1 MVGALVTLGIG
12 IASLFWLRRIRSAN
26 RAERRVADRVAADP
40 VAAEDRLAAAASGE
54 SPLTV
59 ARRR

>member
-1 MVGALVTLGIG
+1 VPAALMVGALVTLGIG
-12 IASLFWLRRIRSAN
+12 IASVFWLRRIRHTD
-26 RAERRVADRVAADP
+26 RAARPVADRV
-40 VAAEDRLAAAASGE
+40 AAAASGE